1 MMEICDGVSTGNG
14 IIISYYTLTMHASE
28 GEMVC
33 EIILWYIIMI
43 ATDSGSSL
51 S

>member
-1 MMEICDGVSTGNG
+1 MEICDGVSTGNR
-14 IIISYYTLTMHASE
+14 IIIWYYTLTMHVGS

-43 ATDSGSSL
+43 ATEVVHLVD
-51 S
+51 